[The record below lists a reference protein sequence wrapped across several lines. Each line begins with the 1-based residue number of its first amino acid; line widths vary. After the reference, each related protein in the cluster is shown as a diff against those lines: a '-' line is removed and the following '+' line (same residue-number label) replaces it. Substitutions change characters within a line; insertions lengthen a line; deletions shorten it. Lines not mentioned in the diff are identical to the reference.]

1 MATNDSSF
9 AYSIDQ
15 AQRLFGK
22 GLEVIGSRTGIE
34 SLFNYGKEVVAQQ
47 DKDIAEGNYQPE
59 YTMGLREAYQQGG
72 LSDAIGWVAEKTGEN
87 IATSG
92 IALGG
97 GLAAALTAPFSVP
110 AAALIGGAT
119 IVGSG
124 IVGTGEVASEME
136 EKTGS
141 YNESVAIGAGTI
153 IALLDRFGAGRVIPK
168 DELLSIT
175 GKDLIKKLGAAG
187 KVDAAR
193 EIGRRIGKSVAFEG
207 GTEGLQEG
215 VVVGSTALTGG
226 EYTGEEIAD
235 RLLEGVVLGGTMG
248 GGTTT
253 AIEAFRQGPGIAGL
267 IGDTLGPGGMTPSQ
281 QLAMQTAASSYS
293 PAFAKFRAK
302 DVPLTDAE
310 ILMNEAAGQTG
321 SVSQIKQEILDLKE
335 QRKAIPKGK
344 ENNDARTAIDKEI
357 VSRQKIIRK
366 ELFNDHIEITDDTN
380 PNIDEDQTFFNK
392 DLEGSSVGNPSIQKI
407 ADEELKAIDDKLEQR
422 RQSGESISPI
432 RAKVERDK
440 AKNRERFTDI
450 DEPVVSPLR
459 IKLIKLAS
467 EDKFG
472 MKKPIKVS
480 KVYDELR
487 AQEDVRE
494 GSVGFLG
501 RRKLTVTQGE
511 EERWKPK
518 DGKGEEFGRAVKA
531 APKKTIVIVDD
542 KGEPVKDKKGNQKV
556 RYEPDFT
563 KIPDLDKIAFKFN
576 VPIKVTREE
585 NVFDAPNQ
593 TGDLIIHNRGGEA
606 FVSGLEEYLVRN
618 KDTTKTMEEIIYDFD
633 QMRPTVRLQV
643 RSSLN
648 RNMATSTPGS
658 APFTNFEIA
667 DGDVLQDPSLAAGTA
682 EAQQLQ
688 STQRIYE
695 SFATPTGKPINIE
708 VPDNRD
714 PDLINIERNRDP
726 EVSPL
731 GSGQIFEID
740 SISVVAVNPDQE
752 KLKGGSLTNSP
763 VIKAVQQKKNAAG
776 NTIEAAE
783 DAERKEL
790 NLPHDYYKKGFGY
803 SRAMIVRGADNKL
816 YAMLEELQSDVTR
829 TYENLLDFAKPTY
842 AYDTPVE
849 YGGIPELFSGAIDM
863 ALKGNDP
870 YLTKNAGSLG
880 GTTFQDKRPIRTLGS
895 TYGDF
900 TGRDSRATYKILTPS
915 ERNKIRV
922 LDSMDQDMPDN
933 DAPSQFN
940 QDLAARRKIFE
951 DAEQKLKLA
960 EEQAE
965 KIDAQIKNFQ
975 TTKTAPMEIS
985 KIHNVTLD
993 DLVYLKDDDF
1003 VKDVL
1008 RYFKAYARNKET
1020 TQVSARQRPD
1030 ERLNKLESMIENILF
1045 TDTDYEKMA
1054 DNFVAGLEAMDPFEG
1069 TQFGNDPRQ
1078 TEMRNFDGFQMAQ
1091 NNEFSLPAP
1100 DRLAGVI
1107 SSMLERTDIKTPI
1120 KKNPT
1125 RSTDANYFNKQGRLS
1140 KKEMNLEGDENAT
1153 YLRQLGYPKENKSL
1167 RELIFGHMPL
1177 RSNRQYLPGD
1187 DRSDLGIATSN
1198 SGETRALDKRGMLYE
1213 SATIEGSNS
1222 ISNDSQDMFQET
1234 LLKNLK
1240 EKGYSDAQLR
1250 DFFADSSEA
1259 FAEGAATELGFRGEI
1274 SEQDLTDA
1282 GIKALESSLNR
1293 GIKESINE
1301 QALNVIKHELSSHLA
1316 NKFKSE
1322 LAAIDFDAIADNNI
1336 DSASGERYTDT
1347 NRFPETYMFEYSGI
1361 MADIQNILPEKV
1373 KVEAEKELSRLIDR
1387 MTDKIGFVPEDGNF
1401 AMYMQEINRRSAP
1414 EIGRQAVEKYSKQ
1427 LGLNDKNALKKKLL
1441 IASMLKNEKIK
1452 PIVGEDAADV
1462 QIASSPTRSFLER
1475 FRQSLPTGALEDE
1488 FRKISRRL
1496 TPVPYDN
1503 HEYRAD
1509 HFEFYTPDAS
1519 NPYKLFFSQSYKG
1532 FLSGDKTRAE
1542 KIKKEKDK
1550 LDKEIPRLQQ
1560 LVEDNKVGTDNNT
1573 EIDRRF
1579 KKLIEHAEKNAK
1591 DYNYKP
1597 EELKEAATR
1606 LFEHINDNKRYT
1618 RSPHNATMAQ
1628 TSRGLLQSLI
1638 HKITDPRF
1646 EQLYGEPIVG
1656 IVVPH
1661 REDLWLPR
1669 ANEDSSLRKIK
1680 KTFGLGT
1687 YDTTLLTV
1695 AKRFEDAGAE
1705 VDRDRIFEML
1715 SKDSTKSAQ
1724 LNRPAQFVIN
1734 LEPGSKGRK
1743 LAEGKFTF
1751 RAKGGYIDLRR
1762 KAS

>member
-302 DVPLTDAE
+302 DAPLTDAE
-310 ILMNEAAGQTG
+310 ILMNEAAGQGETG
-321 SVSQIKQEILDLKE
+321 
-335 QRKAIPKGK
+335 
-344 ENNDARTAIDKEI
+344 RTTQ
-357 VSRQKIIRK
+357 QKVDDN
-366 ELFNDHIEITDDTN
+366 LSITDDTD
-380 PNIDEDQTFFNK
+380 PNLDEDQTFFSP
-392 DLEGSSVGNPSIQKI
+392 DLEGGSVGNPTIQKV
-407 ADEELKAIDDKLEQR
+407 ADEELKSIEQKI
-422 RQSGESISPI
+422 EED
-432 RAKVERDK
+432 RARGVNITEGRVAGRFAA
-440 AKNRERFTDI
+440 AKNKERFTDLE
-450 DEPVVSPLR
+450 DPVVSPLR
-459 IKLIKLAS
+459 IKLTKLGT
-467 EDKFG
+467 KFG
-472 MKKPIKVS
+472 LKEPIKVS

-487 AQEDVRE
+487 GQERRRE

-501 RRKLTVTQGE
+501 REQFTETVQDE
-511 EERWKPK
+511 IKYIPRE
-518 DGKGEEFGRAVKA
+518 GKGKEFGKAVKA
-531 APKKTIVIVDD
+531 APKIDGKPDYKSIPNIDEIATTATV
-542 KGEPVKDKKGNQKV
+542 PKKIKA
-556 RYEPDFT
+556 
-563 KIPDLDKIAFKFN
+563 IA
-576 VPIKVTREE
+576 T
-585 NVFDAPNQ
+585 VFDAPNER
-593 TGDLIIHNRGGEA
+593 GDLIIHNRGGEA

-618 KDTTKTMEEIIYDFD
+618 KDATKTMEEIIYDFD
-633 QMRPTVRLQV
+633 QMRPTVRLEV
-643 RSSLN
+643 RSGEN
-648 RNMATSTPGS
+648 RRTNGPFRNFALS
-658 APFTNFEIA
+658 AGEVLA
-667 DGDVLQDPSLAAGTA
+667 DPTLAPTGTVPT
-682 EAQQLQ
+682 ELGY
-688 STQRIYE
+688 SGQRIYY
-695 SFATPTGKPINIE
+695 SFSTVTGKPINME
-708 VPDNRD
+708 VPSNETDSKGNQKIKFQAN
-714 PDLINIERNRDP
+714 PDP
-726 EVSPL
+726 EVAPL
-731 GSGQIFEID
+731 GSGKAFEID
-740 SISVVAVNPDQE
+740 NISVIAVNPDQE
-752 KLKGGSLTNSP
+752 RLKAGSLTNSP
-763 VIKAVQQKKNAAG
+763 VVNAVQQKTRANG
-776 NTIEAAE
+776 QTIEDYEAGS
-783 DAERKEL
+783 DKEL
-790 NLPHDYYKKGFGY
+790 KLPHDYYNKGFGY
-803 SRAMIVRGADNKL
+803 TRAMIVRGADNKL
-816 YAMLEELQSDVTR
+816 YAIVEEIQSDVTR
-829 TYENLLDFAKPTY
+829 TYENLLDFAKPEY
-842 AYDTPVE
+842 AYNMPVE
-849 YGGIPELFSGAIDM
+849 YGGIPELFSNAIDQ
-863 ALKGNDP
+863 ALIGNDP
-870 YLTKNAGSLG
+870 HLTRTFSG
-880 GTTFQDKRPIRTLGS
+880 GARPADKRPIRSLS
-895 TYGDF
+895 TTIGDF
-900 TGRDSRATYKILTPS
+900 TGRDGIENYKMLTPS

-951 DAEQKLKLA
+951 EAENNLKIA

-975 TTKTAPMEIS
+975 ATRTAPMEIS
-985 KIHNVTLD
+985 KIQNVTLD
-993 DLVYLKDDDF
+993 DLVYLKDKADF

-1030 ERLNKLESMIENILF
+1030 ERLNKLESMIESILF
-1045 TDTDYEKMA
+1045 TDSDYEKMA
-1054 DNFVAGLEAMDPFEG
+1054 DNFVSGLEQFE
-1069 TQFGNDPRQ
+1069 QFGNDPRQ
-1078 TEMRNFDGFQMAQ
+1078 TEMREFDGFQMAQ

-1107 SSMLERTDIKTPI
+1107 SSILERVEAINDIKTPI

-1125 RSTDANYFNKQGRLS
+1125 RSTNANYFNKQGRLS
-1140 KKEMNLEGDENAT
+1140 NKEMNIEGDENAT
-1153 YLRQLGYPKENKSL
+1153 YLKQLGYPKENKSL

-1198 SGETRALDKRGMLYE
+1198 SGETRELNRRGMLYE
-1213 SATIEGSNS
+1213 SAAIEGSNML
-1222 ISNDSQDMFQET
+1222 SNDSQEMFEEA

-1240 EKGYSDAQLR
+1240 EKGYSDAQLK
-1250 DFFADSSEA
+1250 DFFADSSDA
-1259 FAEGAATELGFRGEI
+1259 FAAGIDAFNQEPGTEHGFRGEI

-1293 GIKESINE
+1293 GINEAVNE
-1301 QALNVIKHELSSHLA
+1301 QALNVIRHELSSHLA

-1401 AMYMQEINRRSAP
+1401 AMYMQEINRRSVI

-1427 LGLNDKNALKKKLL
+1427 LGLNNKNALKKKLL

-1462 QIASSPTRSFLER
+1462 QIASSPTRSLLER
-1475 FRQSLPTGALEDE
+1475 FRQSLPTGALEDT
-1488 FRKISRRL
+1488 FRTISRRL

-1503 HEYRAD
+1503 YDYNAD
-1509 HFEFYTPDAS
+1509 QFEFYKAGAS
-1519 NPYKLFFSQSYKG
+1519 NPYKLFFSQGYKG

-1550 LDKEIPRLQQ
+1550 LEKEIPRLQQ
-1560 LVEDNKVGTDNNT
+1560 LVEDNKVGTDNNA

-1579 KKLIEHAEKNAK
+1579 KKLVEHAEKNAK
-1591 DYNYKP
+1591 DYNYTP
-1597 EELKEAATR
+1597 SELKEAAMR
-1606 LFEHINDNKRYT
+1606 LYKHINDKQQYT
-1618 RSPHNATMAQ
+1618 RAPHNATMAQ
-1628 TSRGLLQSLI
+1628 TARGLVQSLI

-1646 EQLYGEPIVG
+1646 EELYGEPING

-1661 REDLWLPR
+1661 REDQWASR
-1669 ANEDSSLRKIK
+1669 AKEDDSIRGMK
-1680 KTFGLGT
+1680 KTFGMGT
-1687 YDTTLLTV
+1687 YDSTLLTV

-1705 VDRDRIFEML
+1705 VDRDRIFEVI
-1715 SKDSTKSAQ
+1715 SKDNTKRAQ